1 LVGAAVLFA
10 LAASHSVPTEE
21 EPALGRIDPDYAEAK
36 KALAAEK
43 WDAAIRALSLGAL
56 HDTRSADIQSYL
68 GFAYRK
74 SGQLEP
80 AFRNYKS
87 RP

>member
-1 LVGAAVLFA
+1 MAMSPTVVRA
-10 LAASHSVPTEE
+10 LTS
-21 EPALGRIDPDYAEAK
+21 ALG
-36 KALAAEK
+36 
-43 WDAAIRALSLGAL
+43 ALSSGAL

-80 AFRNYKS
+80 AFRNYKKALALNPRHRS
-87 RP
+87 AHEYQDRAS